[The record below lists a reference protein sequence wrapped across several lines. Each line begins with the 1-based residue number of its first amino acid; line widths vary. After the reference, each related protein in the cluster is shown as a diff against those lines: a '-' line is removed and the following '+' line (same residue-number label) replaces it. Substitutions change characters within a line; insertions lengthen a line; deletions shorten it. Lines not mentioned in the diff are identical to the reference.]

1 MYNELLLDAVDFSL
15 DFCFLVKGDG
25 GCAMLFNFLI
35 GGVGEVP
42 EDDEVAGLPLKLFL
56 LGVSACESV
65 CKLNCFWKLVF
76 LPRFLPCILVSCCS
90 YGLSVSVCA
99 GEVYLDQR
107 TSEQYQLE

>member
-1 MYNELLLDAVDFSL
+1 MVPTLVDIIPIFSLLVPGSVHTELLLGAVGFSF
-15 DFCFLVKGDG
+15 DFLVKGNG
-25 GCAMLFNFLI
+25 GFVMPFSFLI

-76 LPRFLPCILVSCCS
+76 LPRFL
-90 YGLSVSVCA
+90 
-99 GEVYLDQR
+99 R
-107 TSEQYQLE
+107 